1 MLIFWSYLV
10 TTFSYYFFIDL
21 FGRGEINTSRRQAN
35 MRMATFH
42 SNLSDIDSATF
53 DPNHIPASHPLLMRS
68 SDRLPRDN
76 NLAVRNAWSRPERST
91 RLSRFNQNSFFSDAH
106 VGFSGQS
113 TSSYGV
119 LQRLLDH
126 AQAAATEALNLRA
139 ALLHDRSNL
148 RHTEF
153 IFDSGGFHVL
163 SPDNV
168 MDELQGGNQFTNTL
182 HRWKEECGI
191 LDSGSVF
198 DCILNAREVLTPVL
212 VKYRN
217 ENIAETASTSQNDG
231 SKKDEEHPDDKKDVE
246 SNPANIEDM
255 DVTPTPE
262 IIQARISE
270 PEEMDTSESTE
281 RVSPTGN
288 ASVTEDTTPMPE
300 QNIAQVASLAAA
312 LESEVSGSHSS
323 SRVEPVMEHNNDN
336 VQPQMVST
344 EGRLIW
350 ALSENIAT
358 DMSTSG
364 ATSHEVEGASGTE
377 EAAGTSSETRAEI
390 SVEGISIPEG
400 IDPTFLSA
408 IPENMREEVIR
419 DHIQRNNRQQ
429 QPATVSIESVS
440 SFNPEFLAALPPE
453 IQEEVKLYCNFSIFN
468 VYLAKNSYYF
478 IFRFFCKK
486 VDCALRI
493 TRHPQLYQ
501 SNRLIQHLLCEI

>member
-1 MLIFWSYLV
+1 MIYISLHQYSLLPCN
-10 TTFSYYFFIDL
+10 TFVLSLLYIDL
-21 FGRGEINTSRRQAN
+21 FGRGEMNTSRRQAN

-53 DPNHIPASHPLLMRS
+53 DPNHIPSSHPLLMRS

-91 RLSRFNQNSFFSDAH
+91 RLSRFNQNSFFADAH

-168 MDELQGGNQFTNTL
+168 IDELQGGNQFTNTL

-198 DCILNAREVLTPVL
+198 DCILNAREALTPIL
-212 VKYRN
+212 TKYRN
-217 ENIAETASTSQNDG
+217 ENIAEAANASQNDG
-231 SKKDEEHPDDKKDVE
+231 SKKNEKHSNDKKDVE
-246 SNPANIEDM
+246 SNIGNVEDM

-262 IIQARISE
+262 IIQARTSE
-270 PEEMDTSESTE
+270 PEEMDTSESTQ
-281 RVSPTGN
+281 RVGPTDN
-288 ASVTEDTTPMPE
+288 ASMTEGATAPAE
-300 QNIAQVASLAAA
+300 QSIAQVATLAAA
-312 LESEVSGSHSS
+312 LESEVSRSHNSS
-323 SRVEPVMEHNNDN
+323 HVEPPLEQNNDN
-336 VQPQMVST
+336 AQPQMVSA
-344 EGRLIW
+344 EGRSIW
-350 ALSENIAT
+350 PLSENVST
-358 DMSTSG
+358 DMSTSET
-364 ATSHEVEGASGTE
+364 TSYEVVGASGTD
-377 EAAGTSSETRAEI
+377 EAAGPSSEARAEI
-390 SVEGISIPEG
+390 SVDGIPEG

-419 DHIQRNNRQQ
+419 DHIQRNSRQQPQ
-429 QPATVSIESVS
+429 QPATLSIESVS

-453 IQEEVKLYCNFSIFN
+453 IQEEVML
-468 VYLAKNSYYF
+468 
-478 IFRFFCKK
+478 
-486 VDCALRI
+486 
-493 TRHPQLYQ
+493 
-501 SNRLIQHLLCEI
+501 